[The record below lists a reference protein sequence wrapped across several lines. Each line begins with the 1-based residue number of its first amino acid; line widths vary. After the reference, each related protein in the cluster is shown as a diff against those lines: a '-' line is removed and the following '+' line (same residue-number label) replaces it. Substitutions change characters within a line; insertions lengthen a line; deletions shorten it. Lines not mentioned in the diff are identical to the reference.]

1 MKTRAMKAMKA
12 MKATQAMK
20 STIMFVCVCID
31 LPLVHVSNKNL
42 QVAKPKEMKSMKA
55 MKASQAWMLSRICG
69 FIFLSQL
76 ACV

>member
-20 STIMFVCVCID
+20 STIMFVCVCIY
-31 LPLVHVSNKNL
+31 LPLVHVSSKNL